1 MAGRVHKGR
10 VLQLPTQP
18 IELPCH
24 KLVAKEAARPPLAR
38 LGADPLTA
46 PRPTA
51 ATAANPVAAA
61 SLGGRNRDMLSTKE
75 YIADISRRM
84 NLDAEAAEAA
94 AGKAARMGF

>member
-1 MAGRVHKGR
+1 M
-10 VLQLPTQP
+10 
-18 IELPCH
+18 
-24 KLVAKEAARPPLAR
+24 
-38 LGADPLTA
+38 
-46 PRPTA
+46 

>member
-1 MAGRVHKGR
+1 MCIRDR
-10 VLQLPTQP
+10 
-18 IELPCH
+18 
-24 KLVAKEAARPPLAR
+24 
-38 LGADPLTA
+38 
-46 PRPTA
+46 
-51 ATAANPVAAA
+51 ANPVAAA

>member
-1 MAGRVHKGR
+1 MRSGS
-10 VLQLPTQP
+10 T
-18 IELPCH
+18 
-24 KLVAKEAARPPLAR
+24 LVYLAAREL
-38 LGADPLTA
+38 LTLVQQSLFGA
-46 PRPTA
+46 
-51 ATAANPVAAA
+51 AANPVAAA